1 MALDRSDI
9 DIIAEAF
16 RRAGGGTG
24 GSLNAGQSS
33 GGRGSSTALTGAEVA
48 NLTKEAAAASR
59 EFTKLRAGMRLTS
72 QKQFEYATA
81 QRDVNTELGN
91 IEDVLVA
98 YKKGKQDLSKEEKK
112 TLEARRKELSSLNDG
127 QQANQAFQ
135 NGVMAV
141 ASAVKNI
148 GSTMIAG
155 QTAVASAIQGGGSG
169 FAIALAQLTAN
180 ANTQNAITQSVS
192 GAMTGLGAGLMAFGL
207 VGRLAG
213 GAMMLYAQKMS
224 VDSDLKTQARNAQN
238 QILLSGGDALLKSY
252 MEATRAGAVITDGFD
267 GMNKSLRGSR
277 YTVEDYTAIVKASG
291 QQLAGTGMGV
301 GEASMMI
308 GRVGKVLKATN
319 MDRAMLALGFSYQEQ
334 GQIMAQVM
342 ADMRRR
348 DPTAVLNDK
357 EVAQR
362 TKQYAH
368 DLAVLSDITGKDA
381 KAKMEQSRKMS
392 SQLAFQ
398 QYLAGLGKNGA
409 MVEKAMATLSPQ
421 IQQNMMDMAN
431 FGSVVNKQG
440 AIMTA
445 ANPALDS
452 MQREL
457 FAAMNAGV
465 LNNDMAIKIQSKYS
479 KSINEGMLSNRGLA
493 LAMAAPESKL
503 AALGD
508 ASATVR
514 EEILLMGDA
523 AKVIA
528 RIAKEED
535 KSQTGQEA
543 PQTALMLNMVEM
555 GQDIKKAFQEHIISK
570 LQAMGPLLQGVLASI
585 KAGPGSGAEITAPS
599 IKQVLDRILAEIIKL
614 WGESG
619 PIGKALMAVAA
630 GMIAL
635 RGLSILGS
643 IFGDI
648 KGKTLGGIDAIK
660 KLFGRGANGP
670 LASGQLPGTGGIV
683 PEGGTR
689 TERYRRPSGSYGY
702 RQVPIGNVPG
712 GAIPGGNLPGGAVPG
727 GSTGGDLGKFGAGIK
742 SILTG
747 LGQGAGGLIRGV
759 LTGIAQGIGA
769 FGNPKILLGAGIL
782 AGSIAV
788 IGAGVAAA
796 TWLMGAALPKFAAG
810 LKAFD
815 GINGDDLKKVGVGA
829 GALGLGLAA
838 FGAGG
843 GLASAGSIISN
854 VADGFIKFFGGKTTL
869 DQFREMAKLGPDMK
883 TGADGI
889 TKFTK
894 SMGEM
899 ILIDVKKI
907 DTLATAMKKLQE
919 ATAGPGFFSSVGDAA
934 TGLLYKVDFIKGLIG
949 DARGSGG
956 TVGVAGAGQTAYN
969 DGKAIV
975 WAQMLPG
982 DREYLI
988 QGITGKVPPRSAT
1001 ATDIRPQPA
1010 GAITSASFAAMA
1022 KNDPLLF
1029 ALSELLAVERAKGTV
1044 RDTNIT
1050 KTDIQIA
1057 LLDRI
1062 AESTAKTAG
1071 SSELHAAFQKK
1082 YLYVLK

>member
-33 GGRGSSTALTGAEVA
+33 GGRGSSAPLTGAEVA
-48 NLTKEAAAASR
+48 NLTKEAASASR

-72 QKQFEYATA
+72 NAQYQFKTA
-81 QRDVNTELGN
+81 QQDVNASLHKVESALDDYRN
-91 IEDVLVA
+91 
-98 YKKGKQDLSKEEKK
+98 GKIALSKEEKK

-155 QTAVASAIQGGGSG
+155 QVAVASAIQGGASG
-169 FAIALAQLTAN
+169 FGIALAQLTAN
-180 ANTQNAITQSVS
+180 ANTQNAITQSIS
-192 GAMTGLGAGLMAFGL
+192 GTMTGLGAGLMAFGL
-207 VGRLAG
+207 AGRLAG
-213 GAMMLYAQKMS
+213 GAMMLYAQKMG
-224 VDSDLKTQARNAQN
+224 VESDLKTQAMNARN
-238 QILLSGGDALLKSY
+238 QILLTGGDALLKSY
-252 MEATRAGAVITDGFD
+252 MEATRAGAVITNGFD

-308 GRVGKVLKATN
+308 GRVGKVLKDTKL
-319 MDRAMLALGFSYQEQ
+319 DRAMLALGFSYQEQ

-392 SQLAFQ
+392 GQLAFQ
-398 QYLAGLGKNGA
+398 QYLQGLGKNGA

-431 FGSVVNKQG
+431 FGSVINKQG

-465 LNNDMAIKIQSKYS
+465 LNNDMAIKIQGKYS
-479 KSINEGMLSNRGLA
+479 ASVNEGMLSNRGLA

-508 ASATVR
+508 ASVTVR
-514 EEILLMGDA
+514 EDIIQMGEG
-523 AKVIA
+523 AKIIA
-528 RIAKEED
+528 RLAKEEE
-535 KSQTGQEA
+535 KSQTGKEA

-570 LQAMGPLLQGVLASI
+570 LQAMGPLLQGVLNSI
-585 KAGPGSGAEITAPS
+585 KAGPGSGAEITAPT
-599 IKQVLDRILAEIIKL
+599 IKEVLERIYNEIVKL

-619 PIGKALMAVAA
+619 PIGKALMIIAG

-635 RGLSILGS
+635 RGLSVLKS
-643 IFGDI
+643 VFDDI
-648 KGKTLGGIDAIK
+648 KGLFTFGKPTQD
-660 KLFGRGANGP
+660 KLP
-670 LASGQLPGTGGIV
+670 SGQLPGTGGTA
-683 PEGGTR
+683 EGGTK
-689 TERYRRPSGSYGY
+689 TERYRRPSGTYGT
-702 RQVPIGNVPG
+702 RQVPNIPG

-727 GSTGGDLGKFGAGIK
+727 GAVPGGNTGSDLGKFGAGIK

-747 LGQGAGGLIRGV
+747 LGQGAGGLIQGV
-759 LTGIAQGIGA
+759 LRGIALGIGA

-782 AGSIAV
+782 AGSIAL

-796 TWLMGAALPKFAAG
+796 TWLMGAALPKFAEG

-815 GINGDDLKKVGVGA
+815 GINGDDLKKVGIGA

-838 FGAGG
+838 FGAGS
-843 GLASAGSIISN
+843 GLAGVGSIISN

-883 TGADGI
+883 SGADGI

-934 TGLLYKVDFIKGLIG
+934 TGLLYKVDFIKNLIG
-949 DARGSGG
+949 EGRGTGG
-956 TVGVAGAGQTAYN
+956 TVGVAGSGQTDYN
-969 DGKAIV
+969 AGRAVV
-975 WAQMLPG
+975 WAAMLPG
-982 DREYLI
+982 DRDLLI
-988 QGITGKVPPRSAT
+988 KGITGGAVPVRSPT
-1001 ATDIRPQPA
+1001 TTQSRPEPPSA
-1010 GAITSASFAAMA
+1010 GGITSASFAAMA

-1029 ALSELLAVERAKGTV
+1029 AMSQLLEIERAKDKLRNT
-1044 RDTNIT
+1044 DIS
-1050 KTDIQIA
+1050 KTDIQTA

-1062 AESTAKTAG
+1062 AEATAKTAG
-1071 SSELHAAFQKK
+1071 STADHAAFQKK
-1082 YLYVLK
+1082 FNYMLK

>member
-267 GMNKSLRGSR
+267 GMNRSLRGSR

-308 GRVGKVLKATN
+308 GRVGKVLKDTR

-431 FGSVVNKQG
+431 FGSVINKQG

-479 KSINEGMLSNRGLA
+479 ASINEGMLSNRGLA

-514 EEILLMGDA
+514 EEILLMGGA

-585 KAGPGSGAEITAPS
+585 KAGPGSGAEITAPTL
-599 IKQVLDRILAEIIKL
+599 KQVLDRILAEIIKL

-635 RGLSILGS
+635 RGLSILKS
-643 IFGDI
+643 VFDDI
-648 KGKTLGGIDAIK
+648 KGLFTFGKPTQD
-660 KLFGRGANGP
+660 KLPSGR
-670 LASGQLPGTGGIV
+670 LPGTGGTV

-689 TERYRRPSGSYGY
+689 TERYRRPSGTFGT
-702 RQVPIGNVPG
+702 RQVPNIPG

-727 GSTGGDLGKFGAGIK
+727 GSTGSDLGKFGAGIR

-747 LGQGAGGLIRGV
+747 LGQGAGGLIQGV
-759 LTGIAQGIGA
+759 LTGIARGIGA
-769 FGNPKILLGAGIL
+769 FGTTPAVLKGGAIL
-782 AGSIAV
+782 SAV
-788 IGAGVAAA
+788 IIMVGAAVAGA
-796 TWLMGAALPKFAAG
+796 TWMMGKALPTFAAG

-815 GINGDDLKKVGVGA
+815 GINGDDLKKVGIGA

-838 FGAGG
+838 FGAGS
-843 GLASAGSIISN
+843 GLAGVGSIISN

-907 DTLATAMKKLQE
+907 DTLATSMKKLQE

-949 DARGSGG
+949 DARGTGG
-956 TVGVAGAGQTAYN
+956 TVGVAGAGQTLYAN
-969 DGKAIV
+969 GMAIV
-975 WAQMLPG
+975 AL
-982 DREYLI
+982 DYKTLDYLI
-988 QGITGKVPPRSAT
+988 QGISTGKVPPRST
-1001 ATDIRPQPA
+1001 ATTSQPQPA
-1010 GAITSASFAAMA
+1010 ASTGVMTQASLAAMA

-1044 RDTNIT
+1044 RDSTMT
-1050 KTDIQIA
+1050 KTDMQIA

>member
-267 GMNKSLRGSR
+267 GMNRSLRGSR

-308 GRVGKVLKATN
+308 GRVGKVLKDTR

-431 FGSVVNKQG
+431 FGSVINKQG

-479 KSINEGMLSNRGLA
+479 ASINEGMLSNRGLA

-514 EEILLMGDA
+514 EEILLMGGA

-585 KAGPGSGAEITAPS
+585 KAGPGSGAEITAPTL
-599 IKQVLDRILAEIIKL
+599 KQVLDRILAEIIKL

-635 RGLSILGS
+635 RGLSILKS
-643 IFGDI
+643 VFDDI
-648 KGKTLGGIDAIK
+648 KGLFTFGKPTQD
-660 KLFGRGANGP
+660 KLPSGR
-670 LASGQLPGTGGIV
+670 LPGTGGTV

-689 TERYRRPSGSYGY
+689 TERYRRPSGTFGT
-702 RQVPIGNVPG
+702 RQVPNIPG

-949 DARGSGG
+949 DARGG
-956 TVGVAGAGQTAYN
+956 TVGVAGSGQTAYN

-988 QGITGKVPPRSAT
+988 QGITGKVPAKSPT
-1001 ATDIRPQPA
+1001 ATDSRPAPLPT
-1010 GAITSASFAAMA
+1010 GGITSASFAAMA

-1044 RDTNIT
+1044 RDSTIT

-1062 AESTAKTAG
+1062 AESTAKAAG

>member
-33 GGRGSSTALTGAEVA
+33 GGRGSSTPLTGAEVA
-48 NLTKEAAAASR
+48 NLTKEAASASR

-72 QKQFEYATA
+72 NAQYQFKTA
-81 QRDVNTELGN
+81 QQDVNTSLHKVESALDDYRN
-91 IEDVLVA
+91 
-98 YKKGKQDLSKEEKK
+98 GKIALSKEEKK

-141 ASAVKNI
+141 ASAVRNI

-155 QTAVASAIQGGGSG
+155 QVAVASAIQGGASG
-169 FAIALAQLTAN
+169 FGIALAQLTAN
-180 ANTQNAITQSVS
+180 ANTQNAITQSIS
-192 GAMTGLGAGLMAFGL
+192 GTMTGLGAGLMAFGL
-207 VGRLAG
+207 AGRLAG
-213 GAMMLYAQKMS
+213 GAMMIYAQKMG
-224 VDSDLKTQARNAQN
+224 VESDLKTQAMNARN
-238 QILLSGGDALLKSY
+238 QILLTGGDALLKSY

-291 QQLAGTGMGV
+291 QQLAGANMGV

-308 GRVGKVLKATN
+308 GRVGKVLKDTR
-319 MDRAMLALGFSYQEQ
+319 MDRAMMALGFSYQEQ

-431 FGSVVNKQG
+431 FGSVINKQG

-465 LNNDMAIKIQSKYS
+465 LNNDMAIKIQGKYS

-508 ASATVR
+508 ASVTVR
-514 EEILLMGDA
+514 EDILQMGEG
-523 AKVIA
+523 AKIIA
-528 RIAKEED
+528 RLAKEED
-535 KSQTGQEA
+535 KSQTGKEA

-570 LQAMGPLLQGVLASI
+570 LQAMGPLLQGVLNSI
-585 KAGPGSGAEITAPS
+585 KAGPGSGAEITAPT
-599 IKQVLDRILAEIIKL
+599 IKEVLERIYNEILKL

-619 PIGKALMAVAA
+619 PIGKALMIIA
-630 GMIAL
+630 GGMLAL
-635 RGLSILGS
+635 RGLSVLKS
-643 IFGDI
+643 VFDDI
-648 KGKTLGGIDAIK
+648 KGLFTFGKPTQD
-660 KLFGRGANGP
+660 KLP
-670 LASGQLPGTGGIV
+670 SGTQLPGTGG
-683 PEGGTR
+683 T
-689 TERYRRPSGSYGY
+689 
-702 RQVPIGNVPG
+702 VPG
-712 GAIPGGNLPGGAVPG
+712 RAGPAPGQYSGRTPTTASGPVSRLPSGNLPGGNAPDRIVG
-727 GSTGGDLGKFGAGIK
+727 GNTGGDLGKFGAGIK

-747 LGQGAGGLIRGV
+747 LGQGAGGLIAGV
-759 LTGIAQGIGA
+759 LRGIALGLGA

-782 AGSIAV
+782 AGSIAL
-788 IGAGVAAA
+788 IGAGVATA
-796 TWLMGAALPKFAAG
+796 TWLMGAALPKFAEG

-815 GINGDDLKKVGVGA
+815 GINGDDLKKVGIGA

-838 FGAGG
+838 FGAGS
-843 GLASAGSIISN
+843 GLAGVGSIISN

-883 TGADGI
+883 SGADGI
-889 TKFTK
+889 SKFTK

-934 TGLLYKVDFIKGLIG
+934 TGLLYKVDFIKNLIG
-949 DARGSGG
+949 EGRGTGG
-956 TVGVAGAGQTAYN
+956 TVGTGQTSYLNGAAVVHLSQQTVN
-969 DGKAIV
+969 S
-975 WAQMLPG
+975 
-982 DREYLI
+982 LI
-988 QGITGKVPPRSAT
+988 QGLGGKMPNSVVTSTSTTAKPPDAAT
-1001 ATDIRPQPA
+1001 

-1029 ALSELLAVERAKGTV
+1029 ALSQLLEIERAKDKLRSGDV
-1044 RDTNIT
+1044 S
-1050 KTDIQIA
+1050 KTDIQTA

-1062 AESTAKTAG
+1062 AEATAKTAG
-1071 SSELHAAFQKK
+1071 STEAHAAFQKK
-1082 YLYVLK
+1082 FNYMLK